1 MLLRSIL
8 LPVQK
13 SIEENNQ
20 LLRNFKHSAS
30 HYQSKPQEIINLASN
45 EAQSSA
51 TQMAPTPASQEASD
65 ITNMDSDCPR
75 NAEEDAIS
83 IFGGGDDLDDENDKF
98 LDLIDET
105 LRPADGFGPAISDK
119 IAKIVNEKFT
129 TDLGGDKRKEISE
142 KYKPPANCSEL
153 IVSKVNEPIWAKLK
167 GFNRQRDLRFAVL
180 QDCLVRVTSALS
192 ITIDDLLKC
201 RENKTSLDYLGTATR
216 LFDSIALFGNVNT
229 ELSFKRRDCMRP
241 LLSPAL
247 KPACN
252 HTHRPTKLLF
262 GEVLM
267 KTISDSKLEQRIMA
281 HEIPFKPRDQPYPPP
296 TSSTEQAFFIESG
309 EEALPSPHHQ
319 QEREEFPS
327 LLSLISK
334 VNDYPLLLE
343 THVKPFLQS
352 RLDSFVGGQIS
363 HYFVKWQSIT

>member
-1 MLLRSIL
+1 M
-8 LPVQK
+8 
-13 SIEENNQ
+13 
-20 LLRNFKHSAS
+20 
-30 HYQSKPQEIINLASN
+30 
-45 EAQSSA
+45 
-51 TQMAPTPASQEASD
+51 
-65 ITNMDSDCPR
+65 
-75 NAEEDAIS
+75 
-83 IFGGGDDLDDENDKF
+83 GGDDLDDENDKF

-281 HEIPFKPRDQPYPPP
+281 HDIPFKPRDQPYPP
-296 TSSTEQAFFIESG
+296 Q
-309 EEALPSPHHQ
+309 HRQ
-319 QEREEFPS
+319 QS
-327 LLSLISK
+327 
-334 VNDYPLLLE
+334 
-343 THVKPFLQS
+343 KPFLSS
-352 RLDSFVGGQIS
+352 RGRKPYPPHTTNRNGKNFQA
-363 HYFVKWQSIT
+363 FCC